1 MYDSI
6 LLRLKRKA
14 LDNQLAI
21 AVGSS
26 SSPHSCSIPQ
36 IAEGL
41 ISAYGIDFS
50 VGERGESFQR
60 WNELVKKAEETVKRQ
75 ELVGFVRERVKDA
88 KPTFT
93 HRMIASIPISNFID
107 TTFDRSLFKALVVA
121 GKNPV
126 THDWARSQMM
136 GVWKQGSPEKP
147 NVFFSLPNV
156 EGDNAFWGVYE
167 HTGRM
172 SQNRIQ
178 FENLAD
184 MLSGKDLVL
193 INYPAD
199 EAESIL
205 HLSWL
210 IMSCEKVVNYAE
222 EVRDADYWAR
232 LGVCVREQGA
242 EELVARLVP
251 HHKGRYSEWDGFIA
265 STPLVD
271 VMRDKRYD
279 CFISYFSGDREF
291 VDRLERD
298 LHLREI
304 NIWRDRNEIEIG
316 DRISGRIQEGLL
328 QSYCF
333 VIILSPESLKRPY
346 VQEELTAAYE
356 RRISG
361 EIKIHP
367 VLYKDC
373 DIPPF
378 LAGYAYADF
387 RDEGR
392 YDEQIGLLAQAIKNT
407 VRRAREKL

>member
-6 LLRLKRKA
+6 SLRLKRKA
-14 LDNQLAI
+14 FDNRLAI
-21 AVGSS
+21 AVGST
-26 SSPHSCSIPQ
+26 SSPDACSIPQ
-36 IAEGL
+36 LAEGL
-41 ISAYGIDFS
+41 IREYDIDFS
-50 VGERGESFQR
+50 VNERGEFFQK
-60 WNELVKKAEETVKRQ
+60 WNELVKKAEEAVSRD
-75 ELVGFVRERVKDA
+75 ELVRFVGERVQGV

-93 HRMIASIPISNFID
+93 HRMIASVPISNFID
-107 TTFDRSLFKALVVA
+107 TTFDRSLYKALVAA
-121 GKNPV
+121 GREPV
-126 THDWARSQMM
+126 THDWGHSQAM
-136 GVWKQGSPEKP
+136 GIWKQGAPEKP
-147 NVFFSLPNV
+147 TVFFSLPNV
-156 EGDNAFWGVYE
+156 EGDNASWGIYE
-167 HTGRM
+167 QIGRLT
-172 SQNRIQ
+172 QNRIQ
-178 FENLAD
+178 FENMAD

-199 EAESIL
+199 EAESML

-210 IMSCEKVVNYAE
+210 ITSCEKVVNYAG

-242 EELVARLVP
+242 EELIARLVP

-265 STPLVD
+265 STPIVD
-271 VMRDKRYD
+271 AMRDRYYD

-291 VDRLERD
+291 VDRLTRD
-298 LHLREI
+298 LSLREL

-316 DRISGRIQEGLL
+316 DRISGKIQEGLL

-333 VIILSPESLKRPY
+333 IIVLSPKALERPY

-361 EIKIHP
+361 DIKILP

-373 DIPPF
+373 QIPLF

-387 RDEGR
+387 RDER
-392 YDEQIGLLAQAIKNT
+392 KYDEQIELLAQAIRTT